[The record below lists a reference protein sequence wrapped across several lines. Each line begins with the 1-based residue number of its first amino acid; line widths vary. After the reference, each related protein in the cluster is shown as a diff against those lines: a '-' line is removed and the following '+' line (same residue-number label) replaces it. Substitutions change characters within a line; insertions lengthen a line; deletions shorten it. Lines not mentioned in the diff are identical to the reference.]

1 MTPNKISKNNIL
13 EMYEKID
20 IDNLFEEENMNKIMA
35 FHSVIL
41 NEREC
46 CMHEWYNGS
55 KTKPLTPRN
64 CACYGNVIR
73 AVIDENFKSAWHEL
87 IDILTDVHEDELLE
101 IDELIV
107 FSFALEM
114 IIEGMKKCDLNIQNT
129 KN

>member
-13 EMYEKID
+13 KMYEKIN
-20 IDNLFEEENMNKIMA
+20 IDNLFEEENMNKIIA

-46 CMHEWYNGS
+46 CMHEWYNKS
-55 KTKPLTPRN
+55 ETKPLTPRN
-64 CACYGNVIR
+64 CACYSNVIR
-73 AVIDENFKSAWHEL
+73 AVIDENFKGAWHEL

-114 IIEGMKKCDLNIQNT
+114 IIEGMKNAT
-129 KN
+129 